1 MEFVSAFVG
10 NAAVGCPPGLV
21 RDEVKR
27 VEWIEETVRPLVG
40 CIPSQ
45 SSFLAH
51 SYAMLGGALPPGT
64 QLEIENVRVAY
75 DYAVVTLRFL
85 CMADGELELNCRYRW
100 ICRFAGAHIQES
112 PT

>member
-1 MEFVSAFVG
+1 MELLSSFAE
-10 NAAVGCPPGLV
+10 NAAIGCPSERV
-21 RDEVKR
+21 RDIVNR

-51 SYAMLGGALPPGT
+51 AYATLGRALPYAT

-75 DYAVVTLRFL
+75 DYAVVTLRLL
-85 CMADGELELNCRYRW
+85 CVAHGKLELNCRYRW
-100 ICRFAGAHIQES
+100 ICRFAGAPIQES
-112 PT
+112 TT